1 MRCYFKKDQSVRDEI
16 SVRLFFLRQLLES
29 WRSTENTATKPQPLR
44 HKTTTAVG
52 DSLQPSS
59 FLEPTVATMQGKHPG
74 ILATCN
80 LPLLQS
86 DNGRKSEDT
95 GQAVESPLHQMTSA
109 LQPIV
114 STKQSSQVK
123 RGDEQCFMQ
132 STAYFDSLVCKK
144 DIDLISLSNESKIDR
159 RINIERPFSKRVASE
174 HASSSCSPE
183 EEDDGIALA
192 GPLPKRK
199 DKHAP
204 SPRILAK
211 QLLGPGGAERLKRHI
226 LTFARSAPAFPEAF
240 DEHGDRTK
248 QICEILN
255 LAKDWEEKSAFS
267 KLVGLILRTHGVEL
281 INAEARSML
290 KLDEKAPDP
299 LVPKAIIDRI
309 SPHLPSQ
316 RTPASLRSWLT
327 QTRRLLMI
335 KDFLPFMPFGSSGLA
350 TFRNYERSTNKEI
363 EQLCNILKKDP
374 RAQQMAKVGRAFR
387 DCVLQR
393 RAYLWASF
401 SPEELSKLSQDT
413 LFHLVTITG
422 GTCDVCKANKCNL
435 IPVCQALASKQ
446 PSFPRPQ
453 LQLVLPRKI
462 SDTAESIQF
471 CVKGDIGGLQRLFS
485 LGLASPR
492 DESHSRGFSL
502 LRVSYNHAL
511 LHQKP

>member
-1 MRCYFKKDQSVRDEI
+1 
-16 SVRLFFLRQLLES
+16 
-29 WRSTENTATKPQPLR
+29 
-44 HKTTTAVG
+44 
-52 DSLQPSS
+52 
-59 FLEPTVATMQGKHPG
+59 
-74 ILATCN
+74 
-80 LPLLQS
+80 
-86 DNGRKSEDT
+86 
-95 GQAVESPLHQMTSA
+95 
-109 LQPIV
+109 
-114 STKQSSQVK
+114 
-123 RGDEQCFMQ
+123 
-132 STAYFDSLVCKK
+132 
-144 DIDLISLSNESKIDR
+144 
-159 RINIERPFSKRVASE
+159 
-174 HASSSCSPE
+174 
-183 EEDDGIALA
+183 
-192 GPLPKRK
+192 
-199 DKHAP
+199 
-204 SPRILAK
+204 
-211 QLLGPGGAERLKRHI
+211 
-226 LTFARSAPAFPEAF
+226 
-240 DEHGDRTK
+240 
-248 QICEILN
+248 
-255 LAKDWEEKSAFS
+255 
-267 KLVGLILRTHGVEL
+267 
-281 INAEARSML
+281 ML

-393 RAYLWASF
+393 RAYLWAKT

-422 GTCDVCKANKCNL
+422 GTCDVCKATKCDL

-502 LRVSYNHAL
+502 LRWALYGGHSGMHNYEIVRFLVDQGAYVDNESYEIVGYFKLRKMYTKSHEQAL
-511 LHQKP
+511 CCVKRQDRDWLEEQDFPQIHRIVLDLSSR